1 MDNKETN
8 LEVTTTNEINNENVN
23 VENNVETSN
32 TNIVASEVSTN
43 ETPSEENS
51 NVQPVE
57 TSENVT
63 PVEETKTN
71 EVRII
76 NNEIELIIDE
86 PGKDEVQEEEK
97 VEEKVEK
104 KRLLPF
110 ISNDD
115 LFMIIVALVLVI
127 AGMNLSKIYE
137 FISKKK
143 FKLDPSPIV
152 TPNENNGNTNGEND
166 NENVVD
172 ATKEYTLNCSK
183 KNSDENYVFDYVY
196 TINYKG
202 TAYKMV
208 YEIRSID
215 LSKIEDE
222 NEYNEKLSI
231 LNDFSNNSFQYTENA
246 LGLNG
251 SEIVINDDGT
261 FTQTLDLNVAQ
272 KKDINKVKEV
282 MFYEVNDPIDMI
294 KTKFEN
300 KGYTCK

>member
-32 TNIVASEVSTN
+32 TNIVVSEVSTN

-115 LFMIIVALVLVI
+115 LFMVIVALVLVI

-152 TPNENNGNTNGEND
+152 TPNENNSNTNGE

-183 KNSDENYVFDYVY
+183 KNSD
-196 TINYKG
+196 K
-202 TAYKMV
+202 
-208 YEIRSID
+208 
-215 LSKIEDE
+215 
-222 NEYNEKLSI
+222 
-231 LNDFSNNSFQYTENA
+231 NNT
-246 LGLNG
+246 
-251 SEIVINDDGT
+251 
-261 FTQTLDLNVAQ
+261 
-272 KKDINKVKEV
+272 
-282 MFYEVNDPIDMI
+282 
-294 KTKFEN
+294 
-300 KGYTCK
+300 